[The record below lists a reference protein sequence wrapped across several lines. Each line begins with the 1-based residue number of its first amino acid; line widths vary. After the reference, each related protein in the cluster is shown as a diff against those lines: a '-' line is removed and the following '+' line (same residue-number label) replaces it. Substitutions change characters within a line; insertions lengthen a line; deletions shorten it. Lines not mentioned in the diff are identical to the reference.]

1 MEQREL
7 GRSGIKVSALG
18 LGLMSMSG
26 VYGNANDEESI
37 GVIHYAL
44 DKGINFL
51 DSADMYGWGHNE
63 TLLGKALKGRRDKV
77 VVATKFGQVKLAD
90 GKQGVDGRP
99 EYVMQACEASLKR
112 LGIEVI
118 DLYYQHRVD
127 TNTPI
132 EETVGAMKRL
142 VEQGKVRALGLSEA
156 RPETI
161 RRAHKVHPIAAVQ
174 NEYSLLY
181 QERRARKRCRRR
193 ASLGITLVPYAPLGR
208 SMLTGTVHGKA
219 DLPEGDRRLQHPRFQ
234 GEALDK
240 NVQLVRPARSH
251 RAGKEM
257 HACPARAGVAARAGQ
272 RHRSDPGHQA
282 QAAHRRELGG
292 FEHQA
297 FARRREAHLGR
308 RARGSRCGHALSRG
322 NHEAR
327 VPLRSDDATRWLAL
341 ATMWSLQYLFLRVAV
356 PTFGTALVA
365 EGRAIRRAFPRALGC
380 MGRAPAHRAARALE
394 RPPRGRA
401 GQQRGPVR
409 VLRLGGERAP
419 GRLPRGDQRHGAALG
434 RRSSPCRC

>member
-1 MEQREL
+1 MEQRQL
-7 GRSGIKVSALG
+7 GKSGIKVSALG

-26 VYGNANDEESI
+26 VYGNANDDESI
-37 GVIHYAL
+37 KVVHYAL
-44 DKGINFL
+44 DQGINFL

-77 VVATKFGQVKLAD
+77 VVATKFGQVKAAD
-90 GKQGVDGRP
+90 GKQSVDGRP
-99 EYVMQACEASLKR
+99 DYVMQACDASLKR

-181 QERRARKRCRRR
+181 RMEGEETLKATRE
-193 ASLGITLVPYAPLGR
+193 LGIALVPYAPLGR

-234 GEALDK
+234 GDALEQ
-240 NVQLVRPARSH
+240 NVVLVKKIEEIAREKRCTPAQLVLAWLL
-251 RAGKEM
+251 AQG
-257 HACPARAGVAARAGQ
+257 
-272 RHRSDPGHQA
+272 SDILPIPGTK
-282 QAAHRRELGG
+282 RRERIDENL
-292 FEHQA
+292 
-297 FARRREAHLGR
+297 
-308 RARGSRCGHALSRG
+308 
-322 NHEAR
+322 
-327 VPLRSDDATRWLAL
+327 
-341 ATMWSLQYLFLRVAV
+341 
-356 PTFGTALVA
+356 
-365 EGRAIRRAFPRALGC
+365 
-380 MGRAPAHRAARALE
+380 
-394 RPPRGRA
+394 
-401 GQQRGPVR
+401 
-409 VLRLGGERAP
+409 
-419 GRLPRGDQRHGAALG
+419 AALKI
-434 RRSSPCRC
+434 RLSPQDLNRISEAAPPGAGAGTRYPAETMKRVYL

>member
-7 GRSGIKVSALG
+7 GRTGIRISALG
-18 LGLMSMSG
+18 LGLMSLSG

-44 DKGINFL
+44 DEGINFL

-90 GKQGVDGRP
+90 GKQTVDGRP
-99 EYVMQACEASLKR
+99 DYVMQACEASLKR

-181 QERRARKRCRRR
+181 RQEGEETLQATRA
-193 ASLGITLVPYAPLGR
+193 LGITLVPYAPLGR

-234 GEALDK
+234 GDALEK
-240 NVQLVRPARSH
+240 NVSLVKKLEAIAAEKRCTPAQLVLAWLIHQGKDIVPIPGTKRRQRIDENLKALQIKLSPEDIARISAAAPPGAGAGTRYPAETM
-251 RAGKEM
+251 K
-257 HACPARAGVAARAGQ
+257 
-272 RHRSDPGHQA
+272 
-282 QAAHRRELGG
+282 
-292 FEHQA
+292 
-297 FARRREAHLGR
+297 
-308 RARGSRCGHALSRG
+308 
-322 NHEAR
+322 R
-327 VPLRSDDATRWLAL
+327 V
-341 ATMWSLQYLFLRVAV
+341 YL
-356 PTFGTALVA
+356 
-365 EGRAIRRAFPRALGC
+365 
-380 MGRAPAHRAARALE
+380 
-394 RPPRGRA
+394 
-401 GQQRGPVR
+401 
-409 VLRLGGERAP
+409 
-419 GRLPRGDQRHGAALG
+419 
-434 RRSSPCRC
+434 